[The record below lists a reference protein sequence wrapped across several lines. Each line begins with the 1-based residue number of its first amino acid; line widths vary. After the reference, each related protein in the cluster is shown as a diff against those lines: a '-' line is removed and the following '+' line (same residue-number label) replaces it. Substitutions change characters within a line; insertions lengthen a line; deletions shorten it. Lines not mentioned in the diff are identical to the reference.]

1 MPKTKAVVDKFV
13 PVIVPL
19 HTKSPACK
27 VSVTNRLSLIKVS
40 PPMMVEPVTVIEDTF
55 KAEGI
60 KASLE
65 ALITLFTI
73 VTFVPAVRVGWTF
86 GAVIAVADIWRHDR
100 LHTFNLDTFNRS
112 IVPDKVKAEAFKE
125 LVLNTL
131 GENIVVLRLL
141 TVILTTEA
149 FVTDRLSLLI
159 FVPILTIPLFPDCPL
174 KLT

>member
-125 LVLNTL
+125 LVLNTT
-131 GENIVVLRLL
+131 GENIVVLRLP
-141 TVILTTEA
+141 TVILVTLA
-149 FVTDRLSLLI
+149 LVTDRLSLLMFRFTVAELI
-159 FVPILTIPLFPDCPL
+159 ELPAKDT
-174 KLT
+174 

>member
-1 MPKTKAVVDKFV
+1 LPKTKAVVDKFV

-40 PPMMVEPVTVIEDTF
+40 PPMITEPVTLKDEAFIADGN
-55 KAEGI
+55 KAL
-60 KASLE
+60 LE

-73 VTFVPAVRVGWTF
+73 VTLSPAVRVGWTL
-86 GAVIAVADIWRHDR
+86 GAVIAVADIWIHDR
-100 LHTFNLDTFNRS
+100 LQTFNLDTFNRS

-125 LVLNTL
+125 LVLNTT

-141 TVILTTEA
+141 TVKFVILA
-149 FVTDRLSLLI
+149 LVTDRLSLLMFRFTVAELI
-159 FVPILTIPLFPDCPL
+159 ELPAKDT
-174 KLT
+174 

>member
-1 MPKTKAVVDKFV
+1 VDKFV

-86 GAVIAVADIWRHDR
+86 GAVIAVADIWIHDR

-125 LVLNTL
+125 LVLNTT

-149 FVTDRLSLLI
+149 LVADRLSLL
-159 FVPILTIPLFPDCPL
+159 VPILILFPDCPL